1 MELQLIQKTT
11 NLKSK
16 DPESESLS
24 SRLRGI
30 ATAPKDFDYKEE
42 LANRY
47 EVFYSNPNSI
57 FGIKSWYA

>member
-1 MELQLIQKTT
+1 MGLSIIQYAT
-11 NLKSK
+11 NLKREDSDGK
-16 DPESESLS
+16 SLS

-47 EVFYSNPNSI
+47 EV
-57 FGIKSWYA
+57 